1 MFLFQGGAKPSRAA
15 AAAAVGDKENATPV
29 DDAADAKPEKE
40 EEPAAVP
47 NPEASS
53 L

>member
-1 MFLFQGGAKPSRAA
+1 MFLFQGGAKPSRA

-40 EEPAAVP
+40 EEPAAVLI
-47 NPEASS
+47 PEASS